1 MGRTAAQD
9 AKVQHAKRRDAKAE
23 VAKAEAAKGDSAK
36 SRADERPEDRVRRRA
51 SELGQA
57 LAGRVRAADLKSARA
72 LLIELRN
79 LRAHEALAAL
89 AERLLR
95 IDPADAPSSR
105 LYAQSLIE
113 TGQVVPAIAMLRQLL
128 ATLPRGHDEIAEAW
142 GLLGRAHKQLFF
154 DAGDL
159 STAGAR
165 QALKEAVA
173 AYLKPYKAD
182 PQRNTW
188 HGVNVLALLTR
199 ARREGWTEI
208 APREQP
214 LKLARALVATLDAVP
229 KKQRDEWYLPTLAE
243 ARLGLALADGDLGPV
258 LALLRQY
265 VGAPDVPA
273 FLVASTLRQFSQVW
287 ALEALRLGQPGL
299 GLQTEH
305 AVQQARALVTIL
317 RARLLQLPGGSLELE
332 ARAARSRPE
341 PPASSGMRGQRGRS
355 RDLLQSQDPA
365 EPPTPDNSQLEA
377 VLGADGPRTM
387 RWYAAGLA
395 AARSVAAVKQKLGG
409 RIGTG
414 FLVRAGEF
422 GLSPADEPLLL
433 TNFHVINP
441 DGAAPG
447 IPPQRAEIAFE
458 ADDAAKVYTV
468 AQLLW
473 CSPVDQHDAA
483 LLRLS
488 PTPAGVPTL
497 SLCTQLPALPAP
509 DAKKKPRVYV
519 IGHPGGRELSISF
532 DDSQL
537 LDHEGPP
544 TGKPPIAGVVR
555 VHYFTPTEGGNSG
568 SPVFE
573 DQGWEVIAL
582 HHKGG
587 KFGMPRLNGQAGNYA
602 ANEGLAIGALL
613 AAARKALAPAG

>member
-1 MGRTAAQD
+1 MASVAG
-9 AKVQHAKRRDAKAE
+9 KSVKKPVQKPTE
-23 VAKAEAAKGDSAK
+23 
-36 SRADERPEDRVRRRA
+36 ERPEDQARRRA
-51 SELGQA
+51 EQLGRA
-57 LAGRVRAADLKSARA
+57 LSAKVRAADLKAARA
-72 LLIELRN
+72 LLVELRN

-95 IDPADAPSSR
+95 IDPADAPSAR
-105 LYAQSLIE
+105 LYAQALIE
-113 TGQVVPAIAMLRQLL
+113 SGQVVPAIAMLRQLL
-128 ATLPRGHDEIAEAW
+128 ATLPREHAEVAEAW

-159 STAGAR
+159 STHGAH
-165 QALKEAVA
+165 QALKEALA
-173 AYLKPYKAD
+173 AYLRPYKAD

-199 ARREGWTEI
+199 ARREGWTDI

-214 LKLARALVATLDAVP
+214 LKLARALVATLEALP

-265 VGAPDVPA
+265 VGAAEVPA

-287 ALEALRLGQPGL
+287 ALEGLRPGQPGL
-299 GLQTEH
+299 GLKTPE

-317 RARLLQLPGGSLELE
+317 RARLLQLPGGRLELD
-332 ARAARSRPE
+332 ASAARPE
-341 PPASSGMRGQRGRS
+341 PPAAPARGRGRS
-355 RDLLQSQDPA
+355 RDLQALVQAQ
-365 EPPTPDNSQLEA
+365 PPVPDNSQLEA

-414 FLVRAGEF
+414 FLVRAGDF

-447 IPPQRAEIAFE
+447 IAPQRAEVAFE

-483 LLRLS
+483 LLRLT
-488 PTPAGVPTL
+488 PTPAGVPPLTL
-497 SLCTQLPALPAP
+497 STQLPALPAP
-509 DAKKKPRVYV
+509 EAKKKPRVYV

-544 TGKPPIAGVVR
+544 AGKPPIAGVVR

-587 KFGMPRLNGQAGNYA
+587 KFGMPRLNGQAGSYA
-602 ANEGLAIGALL
+602 ANEGLAMGTLL
-613 AAARKALAPAG
+613 AAARQALAAGG